1 MDSLQLI
8 KQWIPLLVPVLILEL
23 ALMAAAL
30 VDVIRREKTKG
41 PKWVW
46 IVVVI
51 VFNLIGPLVY
61 FIAGREE

>member
-8 KQWIPLLVPVLILEL
+8 KQWIPLLAPVLILEL

-46 IVVVI
+46 IVVII

>member
-30 VDVIRREKTKG
+30 VDIARRERTKG